1 MSYSDLPNKPTIPVE
16 PFKLSVPDEDI
27 SVLRTLLKSNR
38 IAKESYENVSAEENK
53 FGITRKWLVNMKD
66 EWIKLDW

>member
-16 PFKLSVPDEDI
+16 PFKLSVSDEDI
-27 SVLRTLLKSNR
+27 NVLRTLLKSNR

>member
-1 MSYSDLPNKPTIPVE
+1 MSHSDLPNKPTIPVE

-27 SVLRTLLKSNR
+27 NVLRTLLKSNR